1 MNDALRWLEPWHPVD
16 DGDTRAA
23 LERQLRVELS
33 PRHALHG
40 EAVRLIARRV
50 DTDDALFALDDGRIA
65 EVHMT
70 WRRGPEEDPRWPA
83 TAIFASLDEWAEM
96 SMRPL
101 HDELS
106 RLR

>member
-50 DTDDALFALDDGRIA
+50 DTDDALFALVDGRIA

-70 WRRGPEEDPRWPA
+70 WRHGPA